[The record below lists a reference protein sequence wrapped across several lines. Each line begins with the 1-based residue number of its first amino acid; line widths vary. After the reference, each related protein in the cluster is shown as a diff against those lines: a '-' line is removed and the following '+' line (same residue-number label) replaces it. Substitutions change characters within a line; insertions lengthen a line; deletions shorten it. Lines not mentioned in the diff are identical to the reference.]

1 MRRLLGD
8 ILAIMAAMMSA
19 ACVEDIAQIPD
30 AGSASAEKVQMTFSA
45 VSDADTKLTLVDK
58 TQVWWNPRDAIMV
71 NGDVF
76 YSTLK
81 EPSPYSEFIGET
93 TPTDE
98 YCAVASNVGVEY
110 VDGVYSFSLST
121 YQFARK
127 NNLPIF
133 FSAAKN
139 EDSNQ
144 CLHFNSM
151 LGYIKFTIPEGGLPL
166 SQVAVK
172 TMGDEIIASRNVTVD
187 FSGDEPELML
197 LDDEFSWSFIS
208 LNSTTDNM
216 ESGDYYMALY
226 PGTYSKGLEF
236 TFNFKDGKGI
246 VKRIS
251 QELSLESGTIKNIGV
266 ISDSWLN
273 EQENQLAL
281 EREAL
286 IEFYN
291 ATGGDNWKNNDNWCS
306 DEPIEDWYGISTDQQ
321 GSVWELYLA
330 DNNLTG
336 SIPESIGNFK
346 GLTFLTLRDNNL
358 TGSIPESIGNMKVL
372 REFNVQNTNLIGS
385 IPESIGNLTE
395 LESLIIRDTELT
407 GSIPESIG
415 NMRNLETLFL
425 DNNQLTGELPAS
437 IGNLT
442 KLRRFSAINNN
453 FSGSIPESI
462 CNLIN
467 LEGLWLQNNQLTGE
481 LPPEIGNLT
490 KLKEVQL
497 SRNMIS
503 GILPESIN
511 KLINLESFSIR
522 YNYLTGTVPK
532 GLMEM
537 ENWPTEWP
545 EVLDQEGEGMSGEGL
560 VIPAP
565 KFEDYTIDGEA
576 LDYSIYSENEYTV
589 LYHYFEICP
598 YFVDFTV
605 VLVELYNGYKN
616 KGLEVISF
624 SSMGTVESHRRI
636 SENFNTKWPYIT
648 LSNSMKLF
656 KAHLLQS
663 PCVCVVDKDGYII
676 FNQYTDDYNDL
687 DEFLLDRL
695 GQSDPTEPSDV
706 PKLYEST
713 DYSKD
718 GEVKL
723 LQAATKGK
731 GIDIVLMGD
740 AYSDRLI
747 ADGTYDRTMNISMEK
762 FFEEEPYKSFRD
774 YFNVYSVTVVSKND
788 VYSSISETALGGFFG
803 NGTEVGGDHTS
814 VFSYALKAIN
824 EERMDQ
830 AVIVVMM
837 NSIAYAGTCYMNDPE
852 EGGDWGNGTSVSYFP
867 TGSDDESLGQVLHHE
882 ACGHGFAKLADEYFY
897 IDSGHIPDEEIQ
909 YYKAMEQYGWWKN
922 ADFTSDPTQVK
933 WSHFLEDS
941 RYAND
946 GLGVYEGAF
955 TYWTGAY
962 RPTEDS
968 IMSSN
973 TGGFNAPSREAIYY
987 RIHKLAYGPDWEYDY
1002 EKFVEYD
1009 AINRKSA
1016 PEGAGMQKR
1025 RANYVDKPFEPTAP
1039 PVIIKGSWRDVVR

>member
-1 MRRLLGD
+1 
-8 ILAIMAAMMSA
+8 MAAMMSA

-121 YQFARK
+121 YQSARK

-133 FSAAKN
+133 FSTAKS

-144 CLHFNSM
+144 CLHFNNM

-166 SQVAVK
+166 SQVAVR

-197 LDDEFSWSFIS
+197 LDDEFTWSFIT
-208 LNSTTDNM
+208 LNSSTGNM

-346 GLTFLTLRDNNL
+346 GLTFLTLVDNNL
-358 TGSIPESIGNMKVL
+358 TGSIPESIGNLKVL
-372 REFNVQNTNLIGS
+372 REFQVQNTNLTGS

-425 DNNQLTGELPAS
+425 DNNQFTGELPAS

-442 KLRRFSAINNN
+442 KLRRFSANNNN

-532 GLMEM
+532 VLMEM
-537 ENWPTEWP
+537 ENWPTEWD
-545 EVLDQEGEGMSGEGL
+545 EVLDQMGDGMSGEGL

-565 KFEDYTIDGEA
+565 KFLENTIDGDV
-576 LDYSIYSENEYTV
+576 LDYSVYSENEYTV
-589 LYHYFEICP
+589 LFHYFDFCP
-598 YFVDFTV
+598 WSYEFMPT
-605 VLVELYNGYKN
+605 LVELYYGYKE
-616 KGLEVISF
+616 KGLEVIAF
-624 SSMGTVESHRRI
+624 SGFGTVESHRRFDD
-636 SENFNTKWPYIT
+636 SFNSGWTYIT
-648 LSNSMKLF
+648 LFNDIALF
-656 KAHLLQS
+656 QAHVLQS
-663 PCVCVVDKDGYII
+663 PGVCVVDKDGYIV
-676 FNQYTDDYNDL
+676 FNHLTDDYHDL
-687 DEFLLDRL
+687 GKFLQEKL
-695 GQSDPTEPSDV
+695 GEPDFSGTV
-706 PKLYEST
+706 PPKFYEST
-713 DYSKD
+713 DYSRD
-718 GEVKL
+718 GEVCQ
-723 LQAATKGK
+723 LQAATNGK

-747 ADGTYDRTMNISMEK
+747 ANGIYDRTMQSAMEK

-774 YFNVYSVTVVSKND
+774 CFNVYSVTVVSKNET
-788 VYSSISETALGGFFG
+788 YSSSTETALKGYFG
-803 NGTEVGGDHTS
+803 DGTRVGGDDS
-814 VFSYALKAIN
+814 AAFSYARKAIS
-824 EERMDQ
+824 EDKMDQ
-830 AVIVVMM
+830 SLIVVMM
-837 NSIAYAGTCYMNDPE
+837 NSTGYAGTCYMYEPE
-852 EGGDWGNGTSVSYFP
+852 SGGDWGNGASVSYFP
-867 TGSDDESLGQVLHHE
+867 IGRDEDTFAELIQHE
-882 ACGHGFAKLADEYFY
+882 AGGHGFAKLGDEYVNDDHGY
-897 IDSGHIPDEEIQ
+897 ISDQDIQ
-909 YYKAMEQYGWWKN
+909 YYKGMEYYGWWKN
-922 ADFTSDPTQVK
+922 VDFTDDPDAVK
-933 WSHFLEDS
+933 WTNFLNDS
-941 RYAND
+941 RYSD
-946 GLGVYEGAF
+946 EGLGVFEGGCA
-955 TYWTGAY
+955 YWSRGVY
-962 RPTEDS
+962 RSTENS
-968 IMSSN
+968 IMRDN

-1016 PEGAGMQKR
+1016 PEDAGMQKR
-1025 RANYVDKPFEPTAP
+1025 RMNYVEKSFEPTAP
-1039 PVIIKGSWRDVVR
+1039 PVIIKGSWRDAVR

>member
-1 MRRLLGD
+1 MRRIFGN
-8 ILAIMAAMMSA
+8 ILVIITAMMSA

-30 AGSASAEKVQMTFSA
+30 EGSTSAEKVQMTFSA

-98 YCAVASNVGVEY
+98 YCAVASNVEVEY

-121 YQFARK
+121 YQSARK

-133 FSAAKN
+133 FSTAKS
-139 EDSNQ
+139 EASNQ
-144 CLHFNSM
+144 CLHFNNM

-166 SQVAVK
+166 SQVAVR

-197 LDDEFSWSFIS
+197 LDDEFTWSFIT
-208 LNSTTDNM
+208 LNSSTGNM

-321 GSVWELYLA
+321 GFVWDLDLA
-330 DNNLTG
+330 DNNLT
-336 SIPESIGNFK
+336 
-346 GLTFLTLRDNNL
+346 
-358 TGSIPESIGNMKVL
+358 
-372 REFNVQNTNLIGS
+372 GS

-442 KLRRFSAINNN
+442 KLRRFSAISNN

-481 LPPEIGNLT
+481 LPALIGNLT
-490 KLKEVQL
+490 KLKDCNL
-497 SRNMIS
+497 SNNMIS
-503 GILPESIN
+503 GTIPESLNNISTL
-511 KLINLESFSIR
+511 KTFSIR
-522 YNYLTGTVPK
+522 YNNFTGVVPK
-532 GLMEM
+532 VLMEM
-537 ENWPTEWP
+537 ENWPTDWD
-545 EVLDQEGEGMSGEGL
+545 EVLQQNGEGFSNEGL

-565 KFEDYTIDGEA
+565 KFVEKTIDGEV
-576 LDYSIYSENEYTV
+576 LDYSVYSENEYTI
-589 LYHYFEICP
+589 LYHYF
-598 YFVDFTV
+598 DFASCSYEFTPK
-605 VLVELYNGYKN
+605 LVELYYGYKN
-616 KGLEVISF
+616 KGVEVIAF
-624 SSMGTVESHRRI
+624 SIAGTVESNRKFAE
-636 SENFNTKWPYIT
+636 SFNADWTYIT
-648 LSNSMKLF
+648 LSETVDLF
-656 KAHLLQS
+656 HPFVWS
-663 PCVCVVDKDGYII
+663 STGVCVVDKDGYIVY
-676 FNQYTDDYNDL
+676 NHLTDDYNAIGTFLSDKLGEPDL
-687 DEFLLDRL
+687 SGFPE
-695 GQSDPTEPSDV
+695 
-706 PKLYEST
+706 LYEST

-718 GEVKL
+718 GEVKK
-723 LQAATKGK
+723 LQTATKGK
-731 GIDIVLMGD
+731 GIDLVLMGD
-740 AYSDRLI
+740 AYSDRKI
-747 ADGTYDRTMNISMEK
+747 ADGTYDRTMNIAMEK
-762 FFEEEPYKSFRD
+762 FFEEEPYKSHRD
-774 YFNVYSVTVVSKND
+774 YFNVYSVTAVSKNE
-788 VYSSISETALGGFFG
+788 VYSPVSETAFDGEFG
-803 NGTEVGGDHTS
+803 VGTYVSGNDS
-814 VFSYALKAIN
+814 AAFSYALKAIS
-824 EERMDQ
+824 EERLDQ
-830 AVIVVMM
+830 ALIVVMM
-837 NSIAYAGTCYMNDPE
+837 NSIVYAGTCFMYNPTVE
-852 EGGDWGNGTSVSYFP
+852 GDWSNGTSVSYFP
-867 TGSDDESLGQVLHHE
+867 TGSDDESLGQVLRHE
-882 ACGHGFAKLADEYFY
+882 AAGHGFAKLADEYFY
-897 IDSGHIPDEEIQ
+897 VENGHITDEEKG
-909 YYKAMEQYGWWKN
+909 YLKEMEQYGWWKN

-968 IMSSN
+968 IMRSN

-1016 PEGAGMQKR
+1016 PEDAGMQKR
-1025 RANYVDKPFEPTAP
+1025 RMNYVEKSFEPTAP
-1039 PVIIKGSWRDVVR
+1039 PVIIKGSWRDAVR